1 MAPTG
6 FTGRSDGDRVIE
18 DLTPES
24 LRQLL
29 LDAREAVVVQGPA
42 AYPPADR
49 PVARATRLRAES
61 WRIEVSAPAAGP
73 AAASESEL
81 ATEAANTDAA
91 FDLLRSW
98 AADDGWW
105 RDAFD
110 WEPMAPR
117 PSDNPPA

>member
-29 LDAREAVVVQGPA
+29 LDARDAVVVQGPA
-42 AYPPADR
+42 ADR
-49 PVARATRLRAES
+49 SAVARATRLGAES
-61 WRIEVSAPAAGP
+61 WRIQLSARVPGSAADVEP
-73 AAASESEL
+73 DL
-81 ATEAANTDAA
+81 ATQAANTDAA

-117 PSDNPPA
+117 RSEHPPA